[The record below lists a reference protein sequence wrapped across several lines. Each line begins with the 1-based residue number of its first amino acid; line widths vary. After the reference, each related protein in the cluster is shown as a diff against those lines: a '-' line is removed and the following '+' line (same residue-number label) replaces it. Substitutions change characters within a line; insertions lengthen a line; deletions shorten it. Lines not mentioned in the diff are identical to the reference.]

1 MKILRN
7 AVISDKYPQN
17 KELLWIDTSDKNSVA
32 IKVFIDGQWKSMSSN
47 NDKIDE
53 MEQSLNNI
61 IALIGTSEDELDDT
75 IDKYIE
81 IVNFLNGVE
90 ETTLN
95 DILAKFVRSQDVRQ
109 ITVLTQNEYDTLP
122 AKNNNTEYNI
132 IEE

>member
-7 AVISDKYPQN
+7 VVISNKYPQN
-17 KELLWIDTSDKNSVA
+17 TELLWIDTSDKNSVA
-32 IKVFIDGQWKSMSSN
+32 IKAFIDGQWKSVSGDN
-47 NDKIDE
+47 AKIDE

-95 DILAKFVRSQDVRQ
+95 EILAKFVRSQDVRQ
-109 ITVLTQNEYDTLP
+109 ITVLTQNEYDMLP
-122 AKNNNTEYNI
+122 TKNNNTEYNI